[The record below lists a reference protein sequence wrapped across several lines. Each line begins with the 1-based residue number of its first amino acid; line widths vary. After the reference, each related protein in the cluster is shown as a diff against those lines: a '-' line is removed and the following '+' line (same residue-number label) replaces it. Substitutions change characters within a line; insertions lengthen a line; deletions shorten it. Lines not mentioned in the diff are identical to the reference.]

1 LLKIGGFSLE
11 LLKKSKLF
19 AFLVFVCLIGLGIW
33 IYSNILFVFRPLEA
47 IFASVF
53 LPVLISVFIFY
64 IFLPFFNLL
73 KKRSRNQHLALYV
86 TLLLILFVAYLI
98 VQVIGP
104 ALINEMAR
112 FINQVPFI
120 IDRIMD
126 NLDHSSVEELFGPL
140 LDSLDINQ
148 ISGFVVQFITGA
160 TNSLTSLVGIVSH
173 SAIILFT
180 IPLLLVYMFKDGH
193 KVPGFLASKSPKK
206 YRDLVLQLC
215 RDFHQSASA
224 YISGKLLVCLYVG
237 VSSYLIF
244 TFLGLQNA
252 LLLGLIC
259 GVLDIIPYFGPF
271 IGAAPAFLFALS
283 QDMKTSVL
291 LVIGITVIQLGES
304 YLVSPFV
311 MKKVLHIH
319 PIIAVF
325 LLLIAGNL
333 LGFVGMIVALPV
345 YSIVV
350 AMAGTIVRFYQQQK
364 EGVQDSGENGNH

>member
-1 LLKIGGFSLE
+1 ME

-19 AFLVFVCLIGLGIW
+19 AVLVFICLVGLGIW

-64 IFLPFFNLL
+64 IFLPFFNLI
-73 KKRSRNQHLALYV
+73 KKRSSNQHLALYV
-86 TLLLILFVAYLI
+86 TLLLILFAAYLI
-98 VQVIGP
+98 IQVIGP

-112 FINQVPFI
+112 FINQIPYIINRI
-120 IDRIMD
+120 IDNI
-126 NLDHSSVEELFGPL
+126 DHSSFEELFGPL

-148 ISGFVVQFITGA
+148 ISNLAAQFITGA
-160 TNSLTSLVGIVSH
+160 TNSLTSLVAIVSH
-173 SAIILFT
+173 SAIVLFT

-193 KVPGFLASKSPKK
+193 KVPDLLVPKAPKK
-206 YRDLVLQLC
+206 FRSLILQLC
-215 RDFHQSASA
+215 QDFHQAASA

-237 VSSYLIF
+237 VFSYLTF

-283 QDMKTSVL
+283 QDMKTAVL
-291 LVIGITVIQLGES
+291 LVIGITIIQFGES
-304 YLVSPFV
+304 YVVSPIV
-311 MKKVLHIH
+311 MNKVLHIH

-345 YSIVV
+345 YSIVM
-350 AMAGTIVRFYQQQK
+350 AMAETLTRYYQQQK
-364 EGVQDSGENGNH
+364 HVKQEGKENENR